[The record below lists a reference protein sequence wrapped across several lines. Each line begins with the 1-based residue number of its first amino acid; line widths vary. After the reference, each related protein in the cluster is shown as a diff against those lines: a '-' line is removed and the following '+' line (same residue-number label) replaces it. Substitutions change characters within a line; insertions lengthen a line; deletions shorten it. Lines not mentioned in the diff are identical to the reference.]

1 MSASKEKKKRLEE
14 KASGVEKVDVRAE
27 KEKNEKKKIRTFAIA
42 VAAVVVVLLV
52 LALFIN
58 SKFVRR
64 SIPAVTINDVDFT
77 VTDCNYYY
85 YQCYYDYYNTI
96 YTSLAD
102 YANEMLPS
110 NDKPLASQIYD
121 EETGKTW
128 AEFFDEMALE
138 AMESDALI
146 YSEAKKAGFEMTEK
160 SKAELEEEIT
170 LMKDTA
176 TNSATFKNFE
186 QYLQAYYGNAMN
198 ESALRRVAE
207 IKYVVSDYSAYK
219 QDSFEYTEDEIE
231 ANYSENAHLFDIFT
245 YRYFLVYADKVEESD
260 FDGDEDAYNAAKDE
274 AMAKAKEQA
283 EGYLA
288 RIKSEADFIEIA
300 REYDA
305 ETYAEDDSTLR
316 NYKGELLGSIYGEWL
331 REDSRVIGDTTTAET
346 TTGHYVVYYGGR
358 DNNHY
363 TSVNARVITVAPET
377 INSDDYAEDEDTTAY
392 DNAVAAAF
400 QDALTKAKGFYDSW
414 VAEGA
419 GEEKFIELFNTN
431 SSDLSAEDG
440 LYENIARGQFVV
452 KDLDSWLYDPARQPG
467 DYTLI
472 EGDVNIYVAYFVG
485 EGEQY
490 STYLSREDMQKD
502 DYAAWVESLGEGT
515 ISKKWTYA
523 LAE

>member
-160 SKAELEEEIT
+160 SKVELEEEIT

-176 TNSATFKNFE
+176 ANSATFKNFE

-245 YRYFLVYADKVEESD
+245 
-260 FDGDEDAYNAAKDE
+260 
-274 AMAKAKEQA
+274 
-283 EGYLA
+283 
-288 RIKSEADFIEIA
+288 
-300 REYDA
+300 
-305 ETYAEDDSTLR
+305 
-316 NYKGELLGSIYGEWL
+316 
-331 REDSRVIGDTTTAET
+331 
-346 TTGHYVVYYGGR
+346 
-358 DNNHY
+358 
-363 TSVNARVITVAPET
+363 
-377 INSDDYAEDEDTTAY
+377 
-392 DNAVAAAF
+392 
-400 QDALTKAKGFYDSW
+400 
-414 VAEGA
+414 
-419 GEEKFIELFNTN
+419 
-431 SSDLSAEDG
+431 
-440 LYENIARGQFVV
+440 
-452 KDLDSWLYDPARQPG
+452 
-467 DYTLI
+467 
-472 EGDVNIYVAYFVG
+472 
-485 EGEQY
+485 
-490 STYLSREDMQKD
+490 
-502 DYAAWVESLGEGT
+502 
-515 ISKKWTYA
+515 
-523 LAE
+523 